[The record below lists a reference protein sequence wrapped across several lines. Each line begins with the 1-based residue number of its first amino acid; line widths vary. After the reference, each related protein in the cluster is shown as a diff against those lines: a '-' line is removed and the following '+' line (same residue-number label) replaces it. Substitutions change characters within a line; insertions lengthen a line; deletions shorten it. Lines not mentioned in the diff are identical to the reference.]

1 MPQVKPQR
9 GARDPAYP
17 PPGQFQAPAAYKSAS
32 SRPGR
37 AKARTWVRP
46 QSAEQSTPISDP
58 SPAPIQV
65 AQQSVGSF
73 ISSLSKR
80 VQVNQTGVASTSSQQ
95 ASYVSSKINT
105 LTRIQPGFA
114 SNSVPKSGS
123 TSQSVSQ
130 ATRRLIH
137 QGRYKLIQQPQ
148 QTSRPQAGFCS
159 TPTALQQ
166 YRQFVSTQSRK
177 RTATSICA
185 PAAKRAN
192 IWVRGGVSSAAVASK
207 SATAGTSSANSSAAS
222 YVRSAHSRKLQLVRR
237 CPSNSLTVPVMPVSR
252 LQSRGTLLAKH
263 LLSVRSLK
271 RARRPALNV
280 KQAGIAKPG
289 KLQRI
294 DGVLYKVGGSGL
306 GRSLQRQVT
315 PKGVRLLLSPEDAYV
330 RQGKHLILRSML
342 TTPKAVIQRISTAR
356 SRPSSRAASAN
367 ISGRQK
373 LAAARMRRPSRLSK
387 SSKPAQTHC
396 LVFCRTGGC
405 REHQAGKCHLVH
417 DPATVAVCS
426 RWLQGSCTNTACLLQ
441 HRPCP
446 NVMPVCTFYLQGLCT
461 TEECPYA
468 HVKVDPNAPV
478 CQEFVS
484 GHCPR
489 GVSCTKKH
497 LTPRMIR
504 QLRQSKALQADSC
517 TSHQS
522 KATLAQA
529 HAAEAGQPMLQDEDL
544 DLRPAFLR

>member
-9 GARDPAYP
+9 GARDPSYP

-37 AKARTWVRP
+37 AKARTWVRTKP
-46 QSAEQSTPISDP
+46 AEQSTSVNNPTS
-58 SPAPIQV
+58 ARIQV

-73 ISSLSKR
+73 VSSLSKSI
-80 VQVNQTGVASTSSQQ
+80 QVNQRGVASTPSQQ
-95 ASYVSSKINT
+95 ASYVSSKRNT
-105 LTRIQPGFA
+105 LTRLQPGFA
-114 SNSVPKSGS
+114 SKAVPKSGS
-123 TSQSVSQ
+123 TSQGVSQ

-137 QGRYKLIQQPQ
+137 QGRHKLIQQPKH
-148 QTSRPQAGFCS
+148 TSRPQPKEPTHGFVLVAHQRQWRQ
-159 TPTALQQ
+159 TRQLQAQ
-166 YRQFVSTQSRK
+166 AVLIQVL
-177 RTATSICA
+177 
-185 PAAKRAN
+185 PA
-192 IWVRGGVSSAAVASK
+192 
-207 SATAGTSSANSSAAS
+207 
-222 YVRSAHSRKLQLVRR
+222 
-237 CPSNSLTVPVMPVSR
+237 M
-252 LQSRGTLLAKH
+252 
-263 LLSVRSLK
+263 
-271 RARRPALNV
+271 ARRPALNV
-280 KQAGIAKPG
+280 RQAGIAKPG

-306 GRSLQRQVT
+306 GRSLQRQIT
-315 PKGVRLLLSPEDAYV
+315 PKAVRPLLSPEGAYV
-330 RQGKHLILRSML
+330 RQGKHLTLRSML
-342 TTPKAVIQRISTAR
+342 TTPKAVIQRVSTAR
-356 SRPSSRAASAN
+356 SRPSSSAASAS

-373 LAAARMRRPSRLSK
+373 LAAAARVRRPSRLSK
-387 SSKPAQTHC
+387 SSKPVQTHC
-396 LVFCRTGGC
+396 LVFCRTGG
-405 REHQAGKCHLVH
+405 R
-417 DPATVAVCS
+417 
-426 RWLQGSCTNTACLLQ
+426 
-441 HRPCP
+441 CP

-504 QLRQSKALQADSC
+504 QLRQSKALQADPC
-517 TSHQS
+517 TSQQS

-529 HAAEAGQPMLQDEDL
+529 RPPEAGQPMLQDEDL

>member
-9 GARDPAYP
+9 GARDPSYP
-17 PPGQFQAPAAYKSAS
+17 PPGQFQAQAAYKSAS

-37 AKARTWVRP
+37 AKARTWVRTKP
-46 QSAEQSTPISDP
+46 AEQSTSVNNPTS
-58 SPAPIQV
+58 ARIQV

-73 ISSLSKR
+73 VSSLSKSI
-80 VQVNQTGVASTSSQQ
+80 QVNQRGVASTPSQQ
-95 ASYVSSKINT
+95 ASYVSSKRNT
-105 LTRIQPGFA
+105 LTRLQPGFA
-114 SNSVPKSGS
+114 SKAVPKSGS
-123 TSQSVSQ
+123 TSQGVSQ

-137 QGRYKLIQQPQ
+137 QGRHKLIQQPKH
-148 QTSRPQAGFCS
+148 TSRPQAGFRS
-159 TPTALQQ
+159 APTALQQ
-166 YRQFVSTQSRK
+166 YRQFVGIQRRK
-177 RTATSICA
+177 RAATSVCA

-192 IWVRGGVSSAAVASK
+192 TWVRTGGSSAAVASN
-207 SATAGTSSANSSAAS
+207 SAIASTSSSNSSAAS
-222 YVRSAHSRKLQLVRR
+222 YVRSTHSRKLQLVRQR
-237 CPSNSLTVPVMPVSR
+237 PSNALTVPVTPVSR
-252 LQSRGTLLAKH
+252 LQSRGTVLAKH

-280 KQAGIAKPG
+280 RQAGIAKPG

-306 GRSLQRQVT
+306 GRSLQRQIT
-315 PKGVRLLLSPEDAYV
+315 PKAVRPLLSPEGAYV
-330 RQGKHLILRSML
+330 RQGKHLTLRSML
-342 TTPKAVIQRISTAR
+342 TTPKAVIQRVSTAR
-356 SRPSSRAASAN
+356 SRPSSSAASAS

-373 LAAARMRRPSRLSK
+373 LAAAARVRRPSRLSK
-387 SSKPAQTHC
+387 SSKPVQTHC
-396 LVFCRTGGC
+396 L
-405 REHQAGKCHLVH
+405 
-417 DPATVAVCS
+417 
-426 RWLQGSCTNTACLLQ
+426 
-441 HRPCP
+441 
-446 NVMPVCTFYLQGLCT
+446 GLCT

-504 QLRQSKALQADSC
+504 QLRQSKALQASRLLNGSAQTAGKKLVADPC
-517 TSHQS
+517 TSQQS

-529 HAAEAGQPMLQDEDL
+529 RPPEAGQPMLQDEDL

>member
-9 GARDPAYP
+9 GARDPPYP
-17 PPGQFQAPAAYKSAS
+17 PPGQFQAPAAYKAAS

-46 QSAEQSTPISDP
+46 QSAEQSTPVSDP
-58 SPAPIQV
+58 TPAPIQV
-65 AQQSVGSF
+65 AQQTVGSF
-73 ISSLSKR
+73 ISSLSKS

-95 ASYVSSKINT
+95 AS
-105 LTRIQPGFA
+105 
-114 SNSVPKSGS
+114 
-123 TSQSVSQ
+123 
-130 ATRRLIH
+130 H
-137 QGRYKLIQQPQ
+137 
-148 QTSRPQAGFCS
+148 
-159 TPTALQQ
+159 
-166 YRQFVSTQSRK
+166 
-177 RTATSICA
+177 
-185 PAAKRAN
+185 
-192 IWVRGGVSSAAVASK
+192 
-207 SATAGTSSANSSAAS
+207 
-222 YVRSAHSRKLQLVRR
+222 
-237 CPSNSLTVPVMPVSR
+237 
-252 LQSRGTLLAKH
+252 SRGTVLAKH

-271 RARRPALNV
+271 RARRPALTV
-280 KQAGIAKPG
+280 RQGGIAKPG

-315 PKGVRLLLSPEDAYV
+315 PKAVRPLLSPEGAYV

-342 TTPKAVIQRISTAR
+342 TTPKAVIQRVSTAR
-356 SRPSSRAASAN
+356 SRPSSRPASAN

-373 LAAARMRRPSRLSK
+373 LAAARIKRPSRLSK
-387 SSKPAQTHC
+387 SSKPVQTHC

-446 NVMPVCTFYLQGLCT
+446 DVMPVCTFYLQGLCT

-517 TSHQS
+517 TSQQS
-522 KATLAQA
+522 KATVAQA
-529 HAAEAGQPMLQDEDL
+529 HAAEAGQSVLQDEDL

>member
-95 ASYVSSKINT
+95 ASY
-105 LTRIQPGFA
+105 
-114 SNSVPKSGS
+114 
-123 TSQSVSQ
+123 SVSQ

-222 YVRSAHSRKLQLVRR
+222 Y
-237 CPSNSLTVPVMPVSR
+237 
-252 LQSRGTLLAKH
+252 
-263 LLSVRSLK
+263 
-271 RARRPALNV
+271 
-280 KQAGIAKPG
+280 
-289 KLQRI
+289 RI

>member
-9 GARDPAYP
+9 GARDPTYP
-17 PPGQFQAPAAYKSAS
+17 PSGQFQAPAAHNPAN

-46 QSAEQSTPISDP
+46 QSAEQSIPASDP
-58 SPAPIQV
+58 TPAPTQV

-73 ISSLSKR
+73 ISSLSKS

-95 ASYVSSKINT
+95 ASYVSSKRNT

-148 QTSRPQAGFCS
+148 QTSRSQAGLRS

-177 RTATSICA
+177 RAATSVCA

-192 IWVRGGVSSAAVASK
+192 IWVRSGGSSAAVASK
-207 SATAGTSSANSSAAS
+207 SATASTNNSDSSTAS
-222 YVRSAHSRKLQLVRR
+222 YVRSTHSRKLQLVRR
-237 CPSNSLTVPVMPVSR
+237 RPSNALTLPVTPVSKV
-252 LQSRGTLLAKH
+252 QSRGAVLAKH

-280 KQAGIAKPG
+280 RQAGIAKPG

-315 PKGVRLLLSPEDAYV
+315 PKGVRPLLSPEVSLCHAVSCASAIFHMFAVYPMLVYNIQSASVSSLSSLFQGAYV

-342 TTPKAVIQRISTAR
+342 TTPKAVIQRVSTAR

-367 ISGRQK
+367 ISARHK
-373 LAAARMRRPSRLSK
+373 IAAARMRRPSRLSK

-396 LVFCRTGGC
+396 LVFCR
-405 REHQAGKCHLVH
+405 QA
-417 DPATVAVCS
+417 
-426 RWLQGSCTNTACLLQ
+426 LQLKTACL
-441 HRPCP
+441 
-446 NVMPVCTFYLQGLCT
+446 
-461 TEECPYA
+461 A
-468 HVKVDPNAPV
+468 
-478 CQEFVS
+478 
-484 GHCPR
+484 
-489 GVSCTKKH
+489 
-497 LTPRMIR
+497 
-504 QLRQSKALQADSC
+504 SK
-517 TSHQS
+517 
-522 KATLAQA
+522 
-529 HAAEAGQPMLQDEDL
+529 
-544 DLRPAFLR
+544 F